1 MPISAMQHRLST
13 ACYPYKS
20 CKNKRDKTLESINSN
35 SSVSVH
41 DFSPHI
47 SHVENSPKILSPSSN
62 SLFALRG
69 AMATP
74 LQLMLLLDFLHRTDA
89 ASLAYKENPFSNMDS
104 GLTHINRSHFV
115 KNNPISRFL
124 SDDGHVSH
132 QPCGMPEITQAV
144 TSYDNSNSTLFIN
157 ENSHI
162 LCDDQKKNALIS
174 AIKHYLVSDGQ
185 LSTEAGQDVELS
197 LKQWAKAGPLF
208 ITPLV
213 ENTDRIKRALMP
225 EYNPRTAEHIKE
237 HYAFEEEI
245 RNARGENEVK
255 LLLFQLYISENPF
268 GMIYDDTAG
277 GPLPEARGAAEG
289 LNFVTDRLTLGI
301 KPLIGK
307 LIANAKRRDYIKNQG
322 DEICAERFRRLIIAE
337 IATSLDVDS
346 IAYKFRGA
354 ARKVK
359 PTELL
364 RTTPG
369 QKRAAYYVQNP
380 QNGIKKAILLERQPG
395 NTAIHTEG
403 REIFLK
409 PTDKPNEFMTYHPY
423 ATRPE
428 LLQRKVIVDE
438 ETLTWDYADTFDAA
452 NLNVEVREGKKQIP
466 LYGEY
471 VDLNKNGEGMFEI
484 VMRKTSGSDEFVPV
498 YLEPLS
504 KTWHMRTHNQ
514 HPVFTRE
521 QENIINTLRIEPD
534 RDFHY
539 IPYTNN
545 NPRYYG
551 SGKIY
556 RAEKIDDTS
565 HYAWG
570 RYIEM
575 NGEIVPVREVVFP
588 GRGVHYEVYNS
599 NYPDKEH
606 HLVSWDGRRWI
617 FERPTSIH
625 VSSTLEKQI
634 TSDMF
639 TQNIDVAHL
648 SSPDKNG
655 LRWDENNK
663 SYLNINN
670 QFIRVKKVGNNRFLL
685 IKAVHDPKMVLRLK
699 KNKFY
704 PENLAER
711 LENIVA
717 VGLGG
722 RKRKT
727 ALSVLKEVDG
737 FTEASAEK
745 LLNEYRFQETGLF
758 NDYALALEIEQTNKI
773 PPWAKRF
780 KKDYPPEPG
789 TSKIMDTITLMKPDF
804 PEHKVDFHLGG
815 LIGEGS
821 NGEVFIDADDY
832 AYLIKV
838 YLVDEDESIAEV
850 ARREADLFRRYYGED
865 AAMHLVDE
873 EGVSFVRMY
882 KIPGETLS
890 ALPPGSLPNN
900 AEEKFVDMIERLN
913 KLGIMH
919 DDLHAGNVL
928 WDSSSQCFFPID
940 INNIKNKYFS
950 ADINEKIV
958 INNHDQSNWASVLRC
973 IAEKKSAT
981 TSLNRAE

>member
-1 MPISAMQHRLST
+1 MPVSALQYRLST
-13 ACYPYKS
+13 ECYHDKS
-20 CKNKRDKTLESINSN
+20 CNKKSEKALKSINSN
-35 SSVSVH
+35 SSVNVQG
-41 DFSPHI
+41 FSSQI
-47 SHVENSPKILSPSSN
+47 NHVENSPRIFNTSSTFLPARK
-62 SLFALRG
+62 SAI
-69 AMATP
+69 ATTV
-74 LQLMLLLDFLHRTDA
+74 QLMLLLNFLHRSDA
-89 ASLAYKENPFSNMDS
+89 ASFAYKENPLSNLDND
-104 GLTHINRSHFV
+104 LTLANRSDSFD
-115 KNNPISRFL
+115 NYPISMSL
-124 SDDGHVSH
+124 VDDGHVS
-132 QPCGMPEITQAV
+132 QSPLLLPEVKREV
-144 TSYDNSNSTLFIN
+144 TYYDNSNGTLFIN

-162 LCDDQKKNALIS
+162 LSDDEKKDALIS

-185 LSTEAGQDVELS
+185 LTAEQGQDFELS

-208 ITPLV
+208 ITPLA
-213 ENTDRIKRALMP
+213 ESTDRVKRALMP
-225 EYNPRTAEHIKE
+225 EYDPRTAEHIKE
-237 HYAFEEEI
+237 HCAFEEEI
-245 RNARGENEVK
+245 LNAKGENEGK
-255 LLLFQLYISENPF
+255 LLLFQAQRAENPF
-268 GMIYDDTAG
+268 RMIYDDTEG
-277 GPLPEARGAAEG
+277 GPRPEARGAAEG
-289 LNFVTDRLTLGI
+289 LNIVTDILTLGI

-307 LIANAKRRDYIKNQG
+307 LIANAKRREYYKNQG
-322 DEICAERFRRLIIAE
+322 DEICAERFRRLTIAE
-337 IATSLDVDS
+337 IATSLDVDG
-346 IAYKFRGA
+346 IAFKFRGV

-364 RTTPG
+364 HTTPG

-380 QNGIKKAILLERQPG
+380 RSGIKKEILLELKPG

-403 REIFLK
+403 GEIFLK
-409 PTDKPNEFMTYHPY
+409 PTDNPNEFMTYHPY

-438 ETLTWDYADTFDAA
+438 ETLAWRYADTFDAA

-471 VDLNKNGEGMFEI
+471 YDLNKNGEGKFEI
-484 VMRKTSGSDEFVPV
+484 VVRKASGSHEFVPV

-504 KTWHMRTHNQ
+504 NTWHMRTHNQ
-514 HPVFTRE
+514 HPVFTHE

-534 RDFHY
+534 RGFNY
-539 IPYTNN
+539 IPCTNN

-565 HYAWG
+565 HYPWG

-575 NGEIVPVREVVFP
+575 NGEVVPVREVVSP

-599 NYPDKEH
+599 HYPDKEH
-606 HLVSWDGRRWI
+606 YLVSWDGGRWV

-639 TQNIDVAHL
+639 TNNIDVTQL

-663 SYLNINN
+663 SYLNVNN
-670 QFIRVKKVGNNRFLL
+670 QFIHVKKMGNNRFLL
-685 IKAVHDPKMVLRLK
+685 MKPVHGPKTVLRLK
-699 KNKFY
+699 NNKFY
-704 PENLAER
+704 QENLAER
-711 LENIVA
+711 LENIMT

-745 LLNEYRFQETGLF
+745 LLSEYRFQEKGLF
-758 NDYALALEIEQTNKI
+758 NDYAFALEIEQTGTI
-773 PPWAKRF
+773 PPWAKRL
-780 KKDYPPEPG
+780 KKDAPLEPG

-804 PEHKVDFHLGG
+804 PVHKVDFHVGK
-815 LIGEGS
+815 LIGEGT
-821 NGEVFIDADDY
+821 NGEVFIDADDN

-838 YLVDEDESIAEV
+838 YLADEGESIAEI
-850 ARREADLFRRYYGED
+850 AKHEAEVFRRYYGED
-865 AAMHLVDE
+865 AAMHLVDD
-873 EGVSFVRMY
+873 EGVSYVRMY

-890 ALPPGSLPNN
+890 SLPPGSLPNN

-919 DDLHAGNVL
+919 DDLHTENVL
-928 WDSSSQCFFPID
+928 WDSSSQSFFPID
-940 INNIKNKYFS
+940 INNIKEKYFS
-950 ADINEKIV
+950 SDINEKIA
-958 INNHDQSNWASVLRC
+958 INTYDQRNWASVLQC
-973 IAEKKSAT
+973 IAQKKSVP
-981 TSLNRAE
+981 TSADGGE

>member
-1 MPISAMQHRLST
+1 MVTTI
-13 ACYPYKS
+13 
-20 CKNKRDKTLESINSN
+20 
-35 SSVSVH
+35 
-41 DFSPHI
+41 
-47 SHVENSPKILSPSSN
+47 
-62 SLFALRG
+62 
-69 AMATP
+69 
-74 LQLMLLLDFLHRTDA
+74 QLMLLFVFLHRSDA
-89 ASLAYKENPFSNMDS
+89 ASFTYKENPLSNMDND
-104 GLTHINRSHFV
+104 LTPDNHNYLVESH
-115 KNNPISRFL
+115 PIARFL
-124 SDDGHVSH
+124 SVDGHVSH
-132 QPCGMPEITQAV
+132 QLFGMPEITQAV
-144 TSYDNSNSTLFIN
+144 TSYDNSNSRIFIN
-157 ENSHI
+157 QNSHI
-162 LCDDQKKNALIS
+162 LSDDQKKNALIS

-185 LSTEAGQDVELS
+185 LTTKEGQDFELS
-197 LKQWAKAGPLF
+197 LKQWAKGGPLF

-213 ENTDRIKRALMP
+213 ESTDRIKRALMP
-225 EYNPRTAEHIKE
+225 EYDPRTAEHIKE
-237 HYAFEEEI
+237 HCAFEEEI
-245 RNARGENEVK
+245 LNARGENQGK
-255 LLLFQLYISENPF
+255 LLLFQSQRAENPF
-268 GMIYDDTAG
+268 RMIYDGTEE
-277 GPLPEARGAAEG
+277 GPSPVIRGVAEG
-289 LNFVTDRLTLGI
+289 LNFVTDMLTLGI

-307 LIANAKRRDYIKNQG
+307 LIANAKRREYYQNQG
-322 DEICAERFRRLIIAE
+322 DEICAERLIIAE
-337 IATSLDVDS
+337 VATSLNVDS
-346 IAYKFRGA
+346 IAFNVRND

-364 RTTPG
+364 HTIRG
-369 QKRAAYYVQNP
+369 QKRAAYYTQNP
-380 QNGIKKAILLERQPG
+380 QNGIKKEILLELQTG
-395 NTAIHTEG
+395 NMAIHTEG

-409 PTDKPNEFMTYHPY
+409 PTDNPNEFMTYHPY
-423 ATRPE
+423 ATKPE

-438 ETLTWDYADTFDAA
+438 ETLTWRYADTFDAA

-471 VDLNKNGEGMFEI
+471 YDLNKNGEGKFEI
-484 VMRKTSGSDEFVPV
+484 VLRKASGCHEFVPV

-534 RDFHY
+534 RGFNY
-539 IPYTNN
+539 IAYTNN
-545 NPRYYG
+545 NPRYYD

-556 RAEKIDDTS
+556 RAENIDDNS
-565 HYAWG
+565 HYSWG
-570 RYIEM
+570 LYIEM
-575 NGEIVPVREVVFP
+575 NGEIVPVREVVSP
-588 GRGVHYEVYNS
+588 RRGVHYEVYDI

-606 HLVSWDGRRWI
+606 HLVSWDGGRWV

-625 VSSTLEKQI
+625 VSSALEKQI

-639 TQNIDVAHL
+639 THNIDVTHL

-670 QFIRVKKVGNNRFLL
+670 QYIRVKKVGNNRFLL
-685 IKAVHDPKMVLRLK
+685 IKAMHDPKMVLRLK

-717 VGLGG
+717 VGLSG

-745 LLNEYRFQETGLF
+745 LLNEYRFQEKGLF
-758 NDYALALEIEQTNKI
+758 NDYAFALEIEQTNKI

-804 PEHKVDFHLGG
+804 PEHKVDFHQGE
-815 LIGEGS
+815 LIGEGT
-821 NGEVFIDADDY
+821 NGEVFLDADDN

-838 YLVDEDESIAEV
+838 YLANEDESIAEV
-850 ARREADLFRRYYGED
+850 ARHEAEIFRRYYGED

-873 EGVSFVRMY
+873 EDVSHVRMY
-882 KIPGETLS
+882 RIPGETLS
-890 ALPPGSLPNN
+890 SLPPGSLPNN

-913 KLGIMH
+913 ALGIMH
-919 DDLHAGNVL
+919 NDLHSENVL
-928 WDSSSQCFFPID
+928 WDSSSQSFLPID
-940 INNIKNKYFS
+940 ISNIKEKYFS
-950 ADINEKIV
+950 CDIRKKIT
-958 INNHDQSNWASVLRC
+958 INHHGQRNWASVLRC